1 MDVED
6 LRPFTDYIR
15 ELFAPEDDVL
25 RELALRTAGSDA
37 APMQITSEVGKLLH
51 VLARAAGARRALEL
65 GTLFGYSSIWI
76 ARALPADGRLLTL
89 DVDADRAKEARS
101 WIARAGVGGRVDV
114 RVGAALDVLPSLVR
128 EDPFDFV
135 FIDAAKEEYPAYLD
149 WVLRLVRPGGVVAAD
164 NVLLGGGGSVLAAD
178 RASPGVRG
186 VREFN
191 RRIAG
196 DPRLASIV
204 VPVREGVSVSVVLGP
219 PENAGSRERRP

>member
-1 MDVED
+1 MTDAED
-6 LRPFTDYIR
+6 LRPFAGYVR
-15 ELFAPEDDVL
+15 ELFAREDDVL
-25 RELALRTAGSDA
+25 RELAGRTAGSDV

-51 VLARAAGARRALEL
+51 VLARAVRARRALEL

-101 WIARAGVGGRVDV
+101 WIARAGVGDRVDV

-128 EDPFDFV
+128 EEPFDFV

-178 RASPGVRG
+178 GASPGVRG

-191 RRIAG
+191 RRIAE

-204 VPVREGVSVSVVLGP
+204 VPVREGVSVSVVL
-219 PENAGSRERRP
+219 A

>member
-1 MDVED
+1 MTDAED
-6 LRPFTDYIR
+6 LRPFAGYVR
-15 ELFAPEDDVL
+15 ELFAREDDVL
-25 RELALRTAGSDA
+25 RELAGRTAGSDV

-51 VLARAAGARRALEL
+51 VLARAARARRALEL

-89 DVDADRAKEARS
+89 DVDAERAKEARS
-101 WIARAGVGGRVDV
+101 WIARAGVGDRVDV

-128 EDPFDFV
+128 EEPFDFV

-178 RASPGVRG
+178 GASPGVRG

-191 RRIAG
+191 RRVAE

-204 VPVREGVSVSVVLGP
+204 VPVREGVSVSVVI
-219 PENAGSRERRP
+219 A

>member
-1 MDVED
+1 LTDAED
-6 LRPFTDYIR
+6 LRPFAGYVR
-15 ELFAPEDDVL
+15 ELFAREDDVL
-25 RELALRTAGSDA
+25 RELAGRTAASEV

-51 VLARAAGARRALEL
+51 VLARAVRARRALEL

-101 WIARAGVGGRVDV
+101 WIARAGVADRVDV

-128 EDPFDFV
+128 EEPFDFV

-178 RASPGVRG
+178 GESPGVRG

-191 RRIAG
+191 RRVAG

-204 VPVREGVSVSVVLGP
+204 VPVREGVSVSVVL
-219 PENAGSRERRP
+219 A